1 MCWVI
6 FLIRASYHGGSIKDL
21 LSVDVAIPKSLPS
34 LSIVF
39 TARNEEANLEQSLPS
54 LLGIDYPHFEIIAV
68 NDRSTDQT
76 GEVIEKY
83 AAQDVRLKSIHIAE
97 LPDGWLGKVHALDQA
112 MQMTSGDWVL
122 FTDADLV
129 FENQVL
135 KKAVAYAEHERLD
148 HLALL
153 PETHEDSGG
162 FLLTLF
168 VVAFGGM
175 FVNRIKAAKI
185 SKDGSEAFGGV
196 GAFNLVRRSKFLVT
210 PGFEWLRMEVLD
222 DVGLGMMVKK
232 AGGRSA
238 ILNGKGM
245 LHLEWYN
252 SLLGAIKGLEKNA
265 FAGFARYSFFRAVM
279 VILSMA
285 LLLLL
290 PFCFSVV
297 AWNWLIFLIV
307 VICYSGLPALGA
319 LLRGD
324 SLIDWRVGA
333 LLPLGY
339 LFILWALLR
348 SAILAWKQKG
358 IRWRETFYPL
368 EELRAGQRVKL

>member
-1 MCWVI
+1 V
-6 FLIRASYHGGSIKDL
+6 FLLRASYHGGSIKDL
-21 LSVDVAIPKSLPS
+21 RSIEIAVPKSFPS

-54 LLGIDYPHFEIIAV
+54 LLGIDYPNFEIIAV
-68 NDRSTDQT
+68 NDRSTDHT

-83 AAQDVRLKSIHIAE
+83 AAQDPRLRTIHIGE
-97 LPDGWLGKVHALDQA
+97 LPDGWLGKVHALHRA
-112 MQMTSGDWVL
+112 IQMASGDWIL
-122 FTDADLV
+122 FTDADLL

-135 KKAVAYAEHERLD
+135 KKAIAYAELEQLD

-196 GAFNLVRRSKFLVT
+196 GAFNLVRRSKFIET
-210 PGFEWLRMEVLD
+210 PGFEWLKMEVLD
-222 DVGLGMMVKK
+222 DVGLGMMMKQT
-232 AGGRSA
+232 GGRSA
-238 ILNGKGM
+238 ILNGRGM

-252 SLLGAIKGLEKNA
+252 SLSGAIKGLEKNA
-265 FAGFARYSFFRAVM
+265 FAGIARYSFLRAAM

-285 LLLLL
+285 VLLML
-290 PFCFSVV
+290 P
-297 AWNWLIFLIV
+297 L
-307 VICYSGLPALGA
+307 CYSIATCNWYAFMTVVTCYSVLPALGA

-324 SLIDWRVGA
+324 SLIDWKVGA

-348 SAILAWKQKG
+348 SASLAWKQKG
-358 IRWRETFYPL
+358 IRWRETFYPI